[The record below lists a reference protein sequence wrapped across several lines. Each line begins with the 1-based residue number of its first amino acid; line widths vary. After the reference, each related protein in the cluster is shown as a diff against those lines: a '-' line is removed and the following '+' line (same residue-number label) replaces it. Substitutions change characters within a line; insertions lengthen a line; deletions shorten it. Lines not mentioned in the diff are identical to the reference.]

1 MIVTISS
8 NKKLAVCLNNKI
20 KKINF
25 LMMISENLRHLTM
38 INLKKMSQLIWIL
51 INSLNLLKNKSQ
63 LKNKAMSSLILKM
76 LILIICLNLNKI
88 LKIMTITGVLKIFN
102 KNRNLLKVLIKILIS
117 LIYSTQTIME
127 IKIKI

>member
-8 NKKLAVCLNNKI
+8 NKKLVVCLNNKI

-51 INSLNLLKNKSQ
+51 TNSLNLLKNKSQ

-88 LKIMTITGVLKIFN
+88 LKIMIITGVLKIFN